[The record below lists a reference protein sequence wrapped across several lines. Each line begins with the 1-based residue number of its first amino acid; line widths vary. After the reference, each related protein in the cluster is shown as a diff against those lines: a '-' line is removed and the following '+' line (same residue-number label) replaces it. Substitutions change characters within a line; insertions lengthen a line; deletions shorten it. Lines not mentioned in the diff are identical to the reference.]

1 MGKWRFTGIGCNC
14 GRFNKVR
21 YHWDFYGD
29 YLLLWNIIG
38 ISLGFYELTN
48 NFMAII
54 MGYLWDDIWEKA
66 RTFTKQILTNTVNIL
81 LLLVAKITNKQSVI
95 LARDSTILAKQSD
108 CSGKQTM
115 EVKFFSKISWFF
127 SNKKRQA

>member
-1 MGKWRFTGIGCNC
+1 MGKWRFTRIGCNC

-81 LLLVAKITNKQSVI
+81 LLLVAKNHQQTV
-95 LARDSTILAKQSD
+95 RDSCPRFD
-108 CSGKQTM
+108 D
-115 EVKFFSKISWFF
+115 FSKTI
-127 SNKKRQA
+127 